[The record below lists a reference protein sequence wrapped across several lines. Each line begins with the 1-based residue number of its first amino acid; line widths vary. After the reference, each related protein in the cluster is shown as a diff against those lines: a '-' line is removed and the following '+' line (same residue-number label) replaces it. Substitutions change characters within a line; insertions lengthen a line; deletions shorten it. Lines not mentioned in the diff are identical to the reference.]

1 MSFQELTPNKKP
13 FKKIYI
19 ELSDICG
26 LQCSFCPNPKN
37 IRGVMPL
44 ELFEKVCKEVAPL
57 TPIITFHVLGDPC
70 KLKNLNHYLNAAKRF
85 SLKVDLV
92 TSGAYLCDF
101 ETLLQDAIYQ
111 ISISLDAGLDNHN
124 KLNQHRY
131 IQKILEFCHY
141 KCEKNSEVFLNLRIQ
156 DSTLEKHQNLIKPFL
171 ESFECVSL
179 ETLKSQGRTRLFK
192 KSFLNIQKTF
202 KWPDLNAQN
211 PLNQESKIPY
221 CYGLIKQVAIL
232 SNGVVVPCCMDT
244 QAHINLGDLNHM
256 PLKDI
261 LNSQK
266 AIAIKTHFLKGEA
279 LELLCKN
286 CSYPLIRYKK

>member
-1 MSFQELTPNKKP
+1 MTPNKKP

-44 ELFEKVCKEVAPL
+44 ELFEKICKEAAPL
-57 TPIITFHVLGDPC
+57 TPIITLHVLGDPC

-92 TSGAYLCDF
+92 TSGAYLRDF

-156 DSTLEKHQNLIKPFL
+156 DSTLDKHQNLIKPFL

-179 ETLKSQGRTRLFK
+179 ETLKSQGRVRLFK

-202 KWPDLNAQN
+202 KWPNLNAPN

-221 CYGLIKQVAIL
+221 CYGLIKQIAIL

-244 QAHINLGDLNHM
+244 QAHINLGDLNHT

-266 AIAIKTHFLKGEA
+266 AMAIKTHFLKGEA

>member
-1 MSFQELTPNKKP
+1 MTPNKKP

>member
-1 MSFQELTPNKKP
+1 MTPDKKL

-37 IRGVMPL
+37 IRGVMSL
-44 ELFEKVCKEVAPL
+44 ELFEKVCKEAAPL
-57 TPIITFHVLGDPC
+57 TPIITLHVLGDPC
-70 KLKNLNHYLNAAKRF
+70 KLKNLNRYLSTAKRF

-92 TSGAYLCDF
+92 TSGVYLHDF
-101 ETLLQDAIYQ
+101 EALLQDVIYQ

-131 IQKILEFCHY
+131 IQKILEFCRY

-171 ESFECVSL
+171 ESFECISL
-179 ETLKSQGRTRLFK
+179 ETLISQGRARLFK

-202 KWPDLNAQN
+202 KWPNLNAQN

-244 QAHINLGDLNHM
+244 QAHINLGDLNHT

-266 AIAIKTHFLKGEA
+266 SIAIKTHFLKGEA

>member
-1 MSFQELTPNKKP
+1 MTPNKKP

-44 ELFEKVCKEVAPL
+44 ELFEKICKEAAPL

-92 TSGAYLCDF
+92 TSGAYLHDF
-101 ETLLQDAIYQ
+101 EMLLQDAIYQ

-156 DSTLEKHQNLIKPFL
+156 DSTLDKHQNLIKPFL

-179 ETLKSQGRTRLFK
+179 EGLKSQGRIRLFK

-202 KWPDLNAQN
+202 KWPNLNAQN

-221 CYGLIKQVAIL
+221 CYGLIKQIAIL

-244 QAHINLGDLNHM
+244 QAHINLGDLNHT

-266 AIAIKTHFLKGEA
+266 AMAIKTHFLKGEA
-279 LELLCKN
+279 LEPLCQN

>member
-1 MSFQELTPNKKP
+1 MASNKKL

-44 ELFEKVCKEVAPL
+44 ELFEKICKEAAPL
-57 TPIITFHVLGDPC
+57 TPIITLHVLGDPC
-70 KLKNLNHYLNAAKRF
+70 KLKNLNRYLSTAKRF

-92 TSGAYLCDF
+92 TSGVYLHDF

-124 KLNQHRY
+124 KINQHRY
-131 IQKILEFCHY
+131 IQKILEFCRY

-156 DSTLEKHQNLIKPFL
+156 DSTLDKHQNLIKPFL

-179 ETLKSQGRTRLFK
+179 ESLRSQGRARLFK

-202 KWPDLNAQN
+202 KWPNLNAQN

-221 CYGLIKQVAIL
+221 CYGLIKQIAIL

-266 AIAIKTHFLKGEA
+266 AMAIKTHFLKGEA
-279 LELLCKN
+279 LEPLCQN

>member
-1 MSFQELTPNKKP
+1 
-13 FKKIYI
+13 
-19 ELSDICG
+19 
-26 LQCSFCPNPKN
+26 
-37 IRGVMPL
+37 MPL

-92 TSGAYLCDF
+92 TSGVYLHDF

-111 ISISLDAGLDNHN
+111 ISISLDAGLDHHN
-124 KLNQHRY
+124 KINQHRY
-131 IQKILEFCHY
+131 IQKILEFCRY
-141 KCEKNSEVFLNLRIQ
+141 KCEKNSEVFLNLRVQ

-179 ETLKSQGRTRLFK
+179 ETLISQGRVRLFK

-202 KWPDLNAQN
+202 KWPSLNAQN
-211 PLNQESKIPY
+211 PLNQKSKIPY
-221 CYGLIKQVAIL
+221 CYGLIKQIAIL

-244 QAHINLGDLNHM
+244 KAHISLGDLNHT
-256 PLKDI
+256 PLKDV
-261 LNSQK
+261 LKSQK
-266 AIAIKTHFLKGEA
+266 AMAIKTHFLKGEA

>member
-1 MSFQELTPNKKP
+1 MTPNKKL

-44 ELFEKVCKEVAPL
+44 ELFEKICKEAAPL

-92 TSGAYLCDF
+92 TSGAYLRDF
-101 ETLLQDAIYQ
+101 ETLLQDTIYQ

-131 IQKILEFCHY
+131 IQKILEFCRY

-179 ETLKSQGRTRLFK
+179 ETLKSQGRIRLFK

-202 KWPDLNAQN
+202 KWPDLNAPN
-211 PLNQESKIPY
+211 PLNQKSKIPY
-221 CYGLIKQVAIL
+221 CYGLIKQIAIL

-244 QAHINLGDLNHM
+244 QAHINLGDLNHT

-266 AIAIKTHFLKGEA
+266 AMAIKTHFLKGEA
-279 LELLCKN
+279 LEPLCKN

>member
-1 MSFQELTPNKKP
+1 MTPSKKP

-44 ELFEKVCKEVAPL
+44 ELFEKICKEAAPL
-57 TPIITFHVLGDPC
+57 TPIITLHVLGDPC
-70 KLKNLNHYLNAAKRF
+70 KLKNLNRYLNAAKRF

-92 TSGAYLCDF
+92 TSGVYLRDF

-131 IQKILEFCHY
+131 IQKILEFCRY

-156 DSTLEKHQNLIKPFL
+156 DGTLDKHQNLIKPFL

-179 ETLKSQGRTRLFK
+179 ETLKSQGRVRLFK

-202 KWPDLNAQN
+202 KWPNLNAPN

-221 CYGLIKQVAIL
+221 CYGLIKQIAIL

-244 QAHINLGDLNHM
+244 QAHISLGDLNHM

-266 AIAIKTHFLKGEA
+266 AMAIKTHFLKGEA

>member
-1 MSFQELTPNKKP
+1 MTPNKKP

-26 LQCSFCPNPKN
+26 LQCSFCPNHKN

-44 ELFEKVCKEVAPL
+44 ELFEKICKEAAPL

-92 TSGAYLCDF
+92 TSGAYLHNF

-131 IQKILEFCHY
+131 IQKILEFCRY

-179 ETLKSQGRTRLFK
+179 ETLKSQGRARLFK

-202 KWPDLNAQN
+202 KWPNLNAQN
-211 PLNQESKIPY
+211 PLNQESKTPY
-221 CYGLIKQVAIL
+221 CYGLIKQIAIL

-244 QAHINLGDLNHM
+244 QAHISLGDLNHT

-266 AIAIKTHFLKGEA
+266 AMAIKTHFLKGEA

>member
-1 MSFQELTPNKKP
+1 MTPNKKP

-44 ELFEKVCKEVAPL
+44 ELFEKICKEAAPL
-57 TPIITFHVLGDPC
+57 TPIITLHVLGDPC

-92 TSGAYLCDF
+92 TSGVYLHNF
-101 ETLLQDAIYQ
+101 ETLLQDVIYQ

-156 DSTLEKHQNLIKPFL
+156 DGTLDKHQNLIKPFL

-179 ETLKSQGRTRLFK
+179 ETLKSQGRVRLFK

-202 KWPDLNAQN
+202 KWPNLNAQN

-221 CYGLIKQVAIL
+221 CYGLIKQIAIL

-261 LNSQK
+261 LKSQK
-266 AIAIKTHFLKGEA
+266 AMAIKTHFLKGEA
-279 LELLCKN
+279 LEFLCKN

>member
-1 MSFQELTPNKKP
+1 MTPNKKP

-44 ELFEKVCKEVAPL
+44 ELFEKICKEAAPL
-57 TPIITFHVLGDPC
+57 TPIITLHVLGDPC

-92 TSGAYLCDF
+92 TSGVYLRDF

-156 DSTLEKHQNLIKPFL
+156 DGTLDKHQNLIKPFL

-179 ETLKSQGRTRLFK
+179 EGLKSQSRVRLFK

-202 KWPDLNAQN
+202 KWPNLNAPN

-221 CYGLIKQVAIL
+221 CYGLIKQIAIL

-244 QAHINLGDLNHM
+244 QAHISLGDLNHT
-256 PLKDI
+256 PLKNI

-266 AIAIKTHFLKGEA
+266 AMAIKTHFLKGEA

>member
-1 MSFQELTPNKKP
+1 
-13 FKKIYI
+13 
-19 ELSDICG
+19 
-26 LQCSFCPNPKN
+26 
-37 IRGVMPL
+37 MPL
-44 ELFEKVCKEVAPL
+44 ELFEKVCKEAAPL
-57 TPIITFHVLGDPC
+57 TQMITLHVLGDPC
-70 KLKNLNHYLNAAKRF
+70 KLKNLNHYLSTAKRF

-92 TSGAYLCDF
+92 TSGVYLHDF
-101 ETLLQDAIYQ
+101 EALLQDVIYQ
-111 ISISLDAGLDNHN
+111 ISISLDAGLDHHN

-131 IQKILEFCHY
+131 IQKILEFCRY
-141 KCEKNSEVFLNLRIQ
+141 KFEKNSEVFLNLRIQ
-156 DSTLEKHQNLIKPFL
+156 DSTLDKHQNLIKPFL

-179 ETLKSQGRTRLFK
+179 EGLKSQGRVRLFK

-202 KWPDLNAQN
+202 KWPSLNAQN

-221 CYGLIKQVAIL
+221 CYGLIKQIAIL

-244 QAHINLGDLNHM
+244 QANISLGDLNHT

-266 AIAIKTHFLKGEA
+266 AMAIKTHFLKGEA

>member
-1 MSFQELTPNKKP
+1 MTPNKKP

-37 IRGVMPL
+37 IRGEMPL
-44 ELFEKVCKEVAPL
+44 ELFEKICKEAAPL

-92 TSGAYLCDF
+92 TSGAYLHDF

-131 IQKILEFCHY
+131 IQKILEFCRY

-179 ETLKSQGRTRLFK
+179 ETLKSQGRARLFK

-202 KWPDLNAQN
+202 KWPDLNAPN

-221 CYGLIKQVAIL
+221 CYGLIKQIAIL

-266 AIAIKTHFLKGEA
+266 AMAIKTHFLKGEA

>member
-1 MSFQELTPNKKP
+1 MAPNKKP

-44 ELFEKVCKEVAPL
+44 ELFEKVCKEAAPL

-70 KLKNLNHYLNAAKRF
+70 KLKNLNHYLSAAKRF

-92 TSGAYLCDF
+92 TSGVYWRDF
-101 ETLLQDAIYQ
+101 ETLLQDVIYQ
-111 ISISLDAGLDNHN
+111 ISISLDAGLDHHN

-131 IQKILEFCHY
+131 IQKILEFCRY

-171 ESFECVSL
+171 ESFECISL
-179 ETLKSQGRTRLFK
+179 ETLISQGRARLFK

-202 KWPDLNAQN
+202 KWPNLNDQN

-221 CYGLIKQVAIL
+221 CYGLIKQIAIL

-244 QAHINLGDLNHM
+244 QAHINLGDLNHT

-266 AIAIKTHFLKGEA
+266 AMAIKTHFLKGEA
-279 LELLCKN
+279 LEFLCKN

>member
-1 MSFQELTPNKKP
+1 
-13 FKKIYI
+13 
-19 ELSDICG
+19 
-26 LQCSFCPNPKN
+26 
-37 IRGVMPL
+37 MPL

-57 TPIITFHVLGDPC
+57 TQMITLHVLGDPC
-70 KLKNLNHYLNAAKRF
+70 KLKNLNRYLSTAKRF

-92 TSGAYLCDF
+92 TSGVYLHDF

-111 ISISLDAGLDNHN
+111 ISISLDAGLDHHN

-131 IQKILEFCHY
+131 IQKILEFCRY
-141 KCEKNSEVFLNLRIQ
+141 KFEKNSEVFLNLRIQ

-179 ETLKSQGRTRLFK
+179 EGLKTQGRTRLFK

-202 KWPDLNAQN
+202 KWPSLNAPN

-221 CYGLIKQVAIL
+221 CYGLIKQIAIL

-244 QAHINLGDLNHM
+244 QANINLGDLNHM

-261 LNSQK
+261 LKSQK
-266 AIAIKTHFLKGEA
+266 AMAIKTHFLKGEA
-279 LELLCKN
+279 LEPLCQN

>member
-1 MSFQELTPNKKP
+1 MTPNKKP

-44 ELFEKVCKEVAPL
+44 ELFEKVCKEAAPL

-131 IQKILEFCHY
+131 IQKILEFCRY

-156 DSTLEKHQNLIKPFL
+156 DSTLDKHQNLIKPFL

-179 ETLKSQGRTRLFK
+179 ETLKSQGRARLFK

-202 KWPDLNAQN
+202 KWPNLNAQN
-211 PLNQESKIPY
+211 PLNQKSKIPY
-221 CYGLIKQVAIL
+221 CYGLIKQIAIL

-244 QAHINLGDLNHM
+244 QAHINLGDLNHT

-266 AIAIKTHFLKGEA
+266 AMAIKTHFLKGEA
-279 LELLCKN
+279 LEPLCQN

>member
-1 MSFQELTPNKKP
+1 MTPNKKP

-44 ELFEKVCKEVAPL
+44 ELFEKICKEAAPL
-57 TPIITFHVLGDPC
+57 TPIITLHVLGDPC

-92 TSGAYLCDF
+92 TSGAYLHNF
-101 ETLLQDAIYQ
+101 EMLLQDAIYQ

-131 IQKILEFCHY
+131 IQKILEFCRY

-179 ETLKSQGRTRLFK
+179 ETLKSQGRARLFK

-202 KWPDLNAQN
+202 KWPDLNAPN

-244 QAHINLGDLNHM
+244 QANINLGDLNHM

-266 AIAIKTHFLKGEA
+266 AMAIKTHFLKGEA
-279 LELLCKN
+279 LEFLCKN

>member
-1 MSFQELTPNKKP
+1 MTPNKKP

-266 AIAIKTHFLKGEA
+266 AMAIKTHFLKGEA

>member
-1 MSFQELTPNKKP
+1 MTPNKKP

-37 IRGVMPL
+37 IRGVIPL
-44 ELFEKVCKEVAPL
+44 ELFEKICKEAAPL

-131 IQKILEFCHY
+131 IQKILEFCRY

-179 ETLKSQGRTRLFK
+179 ETLKSQGRARLFK

-202 KWPDLNAQN
+202 KWPDLNAPN
-211 PLNQESKIPY
+211 PLNQESKTPY
-221 CYGLIKQVAIL
+221 CYGLIKQIAIL

-244 QAHINLGDLNHM
+244 QAHINLGDLNHT

-266 AIAIKTHFLKGEA
+266 AMAIKTHFLKGEA

>member
-1 MSFQELTPNKKP
+1 
-13 FKKIYI
+13 
-19 ELSDICG
+19 
-26 LQCSFCPNPKN
+26 
-37 IRGVMPL
+37 MPL
-44 ELFEKVCKEVAPL
+44 ELFEKVCKEAAPL
-57 TPIITFHVLGDPC
+57 TQIITLHVLGDPC
-70 KLKNLNHYLNAAKRF
+70 KLKNLNHYLSVARRF

-92 TSGAYLCDF
+92 TSGVYWRDF
-101 ETLLQDAIYQ
+101 ETLLQDVIYQ
-111 ISISLDAGLDNHN
+111 ISISLDAGLDHHN
-124 KLNQHRY
+124 KINQHRY
-131 IQKILEFCHY
+131 IQKILEFCRY

-179 ETLKSQGRTRLFK
+179 EGLKTQSRARLFK

-202 KWPDLNAQN
+202 KWPNLNAQN

-221 CYGLIKQVAIL
+221 CYGLIKQIAIL

-244 QAHINLGDLNHM
+244 QAHISLGDLNHT
-256 PLKDI
+256 PLKDV
-261 LNSQK
+261 LKSQK
-266 AIAIKTHFLKGEA
+266 AMAIKTHFLKGEA

>member
-1 MSFQELTPNKKP
+1 MTPNKKP

-111 ISISLDAGLDNHN
+111 ISVSLDAGLDNHN

>member
-1 MSFQELTPNKKP
+1 
-13 FKKIYI
+13 
-19 ELSDICG
+19 
-26 LQCSFCPNPKN
+26 
-37 IRGVMPL
+37 MPL
-44 ELFEKVCKEVAPL
+44 ELFEKICKEAAPL

-70 KLKNLNHYLNAAKRF
+70 KLKNLNHYLSTAKRF

-92 TSGAYLCDF
+92 TSGAYLHNF

>member
-1 MSFQELTPNKKP
+1 MTPNKKP

-57 TPIITFHVLGDPC
+57 TPIITLHVLGDPC
-70 KLKNLNHYLNAAKRF
+70 KLKNLNHYLSTARRF

-92 TSGAYLCDF
+92 TSGAYLHDF

-111 ISISLDAGLDNHN
+111 ISISLDAGLDHHN

-131 IQKILEFCHY
+131 IQKILEFCRY

-179 ETLKSQGRTRLFK
+179 ETLISQGRARLFK

-202 KWPDLNAQN
+202 KWPNLNAPN
-211 PLNQESKIPY
+211 PLNQKSKIPY

-244 QAHINLGDLNHM
+244 QANINLGDLNHM

-279 LELLCKN
+279 LELLCQN

>member
-1 MSFQELTPNKKP
+1 
-13 FKKIYI
+13 
-19 ELSDICG
+19 
-26 LQCSFCPNPKN
+26 
-37 IRGVMPL
+37 MPL
-44 ELFEKVCKEVAPL
+44 ELFEKVCKEAAPL
-57 TPIITFHVLGDPC
+57 TQIITLHVLGDPC
-70 KLKNLNHYLNAAKRF
+70 KLKHLNHYLNTARRF

-92 TSGAYLCDF
+92 TSGVYLRDF
-101 ETLLQDAIYQ
+101 ETLLQDVIYQ

-124 KLNQHRY
+124 QINQHRY
-131 IQKILEFCHY
+131 IQKILEFCRY
-141 KCEKNSEVFLNLRIQ
+141 KFEKNSEVFLNLRIQ
-156 DSTLEKHQNLIKPFL
+156 DSTLDKHQNLIKPFL
-171 ESFECVSL
+171 ESFELLSL
-179 ETLKSQGRTRLFK
+179 EGLKTQGRARLFK

-221 CYGLIKQVAIL
+221 CYGLIKQIAIL

-244 QAHINLGDLNHM
+244 QANISLGDLNHT

-261 LNSQK
+261 LKSQK
-266 AIAIKTHFLKGEA
+266 AMAIKTHFLKGEA

>member
-1 MSFQELTPNKKP
+1 
-13 FKKIYI
+13 
-19 ELSDICG
+19 
-26 LQCSFCPNPKN
+26 
-37 IRGVMPL
+37 MPL
-44 ELFEKVCKEVAPL
+44 ELFEKVCKEAAPL
-57 TPIITFHVLGDPC
+57 TPMITLHVLGDPC
-70 KLKNLNHYLNAAKRF
+70 KLKNLNHYLSAARRF

-92 TSGAYLCDF
+92 TSGVYLCDF
-101 ETLLQDAIYQ
+101 ETLLQDVIYQ
-111 ISISLDAGLDNHN
+111 ISISLDAGLDHHN

-131 IQKILEFCHY
+131 IQKILEFCRY
-141 KCEKNSEVFLNLRIQ
+141 KFEKNSEVFLNLRIQ

-179 ETLKSQGRTRLFK
+179 EGLKTQGRARLFK

-202 KWPDLNAQN
+202 KWPSLNAPN

-221 CYGLIKQVAIL
+221 CYGLIKQIAIL

-244 QAHINLGDLNHM
+244 QANINLGDLNHT
-256 PLKDI
+256 PLKDV
-261 LNSQK
+261 LKSQK
-266 AIAIKTHFLKGEA
+266 AMAIKTHFLKGEA

>member
-1 MSFQELTPNKKP
+1 MAPNKKP

-37 IRGVMPL
+37 IRGVIPL

-70 KLKNLNHYLNAAKRF
+70 KLKNLNHYLSTARRF

-92 TSGAYLCDF
+92 TSGVYLCDF
-101 ETLLQDAIYQ
+101 ETLLQDIIYQ

-131 IQKILEFCHY
+131 IQKILEFCRY

-202 KWPDLNAQN
+202 KWPNLNAQN
-211 PLNQESKIPY
+211 SLNQESKTPY
-221 CYGLIKQVAIL
+221 CYGLIKQIAIL

-244 QAHINLGDLNHM
+244 QAHINLGDLNHT

-261 LNSQK
+261 LKSQK
-266 AIAIKTHFLKGEA
+266 AMAIKTHFLKGEA

>member
-1 MSFQELTPNKKP
+1 MTPNKKL

-57 TPIITFHVLGDPC
+57 TPIITLHVLGDPC
-70 KLKNLNHYLNAAKRF
+70 KLKNLNHYLSTARRF

-92 TSGAYLCDF
+92 TSGAYLHDF
-101 ETLLQDAIYQ
+101 ETLLQDVIYQ
-111 ISISLDAGLDNHN
+111 ISISLDAGLDAHN

-131 IQKILEFCHY
+131 IQKILEFCRY

-156 DSTLEKHQNLIKPFL
+156 DSTLDKHQNLIKPFL

-179 ETLKSQGRTRLFK
+179 EGLKTQGRARLFK

-202 KWPDLNAQN
+202 KWPSLNAPN

-221 CYGLIKQVAIL
+221 CYGLIKQIAIL

-266 AIAIKTHFLKGEA
+266 AMAIKTHFLKGEA
-279 LELLCKN
+279 LEPLCQN

>member
-1 MSFQELTPNKKP
+1 MIPNKKP

-44 ELFEKVCKEVAPL
+44 ELFEKVCKEAAPL
-57 TPIITFHVLGDPC
+57 TPIITLHVLGDPC
-70 KLKNLNHYLNAAKRF
+70 KLKNLNRYLNAAKRF

-92 TSGAYLCDF
+92 TSGAYLHNF

-156 DSTLEKHQNLIKPFL
+156 DGTLDKHQNLIKPFL

-179 ETLKSQGRTRLFK
+179 ETLKSQGRVRLFK

-202 KWPDLNAQN
+202 KWPNLNAPN

-221 CYGLIKQVAIL
+221 CYGLIKQIAIL

-244 QAHINLGDLNHM
+244 QAHISLGDLNHT

-266 AIAIKTHFLKGEA
+266 AMAIKTHFLKGEA

>member
-1 MSFQELTPNKKP
+1 MTPNKKP

-44 ELFEKVCKEVAPL
+44 ELFEKVCKEAAPL
-57 TPIITFHVLGDPC
+57 TPIITLHVLGDPC
-70 KLKNLNHYLNAAKRF
+70 KLKNLNRYLNATKRF

-92 TSGAYLCDF
+92 TSGVYLRDF

-131 IQKILEFCHY
+131 IQKILEFCRY

-156 DSTLEKHQNLIKPFL
+156 DGTLDKHQNLIKPLL
-171 ESFECVSL
+171 ESFECISL
-179 ETLKSQGRTRLFK
+179 EGLKSQGRARLFK

-202 KWPDLNAQN
+202 KWPNLNAQN

-221 CYGLIKQVAIL
+221 CYGLIKQIAIL

-244 QAHINLGDLNHM
+244 QAHINLGDLNHT

-266 AIAIKTHFLKGEA
+266 AMAIKTHFLKGEA
-279 LELLCKN
+279 LEPLCQN

>member
-1 MSFQELTPNKKP
+1 MTPNKKL

-57 TPIITFHVLGDPC
+57 TPIITLHVLGDPC
-70 KLKNLNHYLNAAKRF
+70 KLKNLNRYLSTAKRF

-92 TSGAYLCDF
+92 TSGVYLHDF
-101 ETLLQDAIYQ
+101 ETLLQDVIYQ
-111 ISISLDAGLDNHN
+111 ISISLDAGLDHHN

-131 IQKILEFCHY
+131 IQKILEFCRY

-156 DSTLEKHQNLIKPFL
+156 DGTLDKHQNLIKPFL
-171 ESFECVSL
+171 ESFECISL
-179 ETLKSQGRTRLFK
+179 ETLISQGRARLFK

-202 KWPDLNAQN
+202 KWPNLNAPN

-266 AIAIKTHFLKGEA
+266 SIAIKTHFLKGET

>member
-1 MSFQELTPNKKP
+1 MTPDKKL

-37 IRGVMPL
+37 IRGVMSL
-44 ELFEKVCKEVAPL
+44 ELFEKVCKEAAPL
-57 TPIITFHVLGDPC
+57 TPIITLHVLGDPC
-70 KLKNLNHYLNAAKRF
+70 KLKNLNRYLSTAKRF

-92 TSGAYLCDF
+92 TSGVYLRDF
-101 ETLLQDAIYQ
+101 EALLQDVIYQ

-131 IQKILEFCHY
+131 IQKILEFCRY
-141 KCEKNSEVFLNLRIQ
+141 KFEKNSEVFLNLRIQ
-156 DSTLEKHQNLIKPFL
+156 DGTLDKHQNLIKPFL

-179 ETLKSQGRTRLFK
+179 ETLISQGRVRLFK

-202 KWPDLNAQN
+202 KWPNLNAPN

-221 CYGLIKQVAIL
+221 CYGLIKQIAIL

-244 QAHINLGDLNHM
+244 QANINLGDLNHT
-256 PLKDI
+256 PLKDV
-261 LNSQK
+261 LKSQK
-266 AIAIKTHFLKGEA
+266 AMAIKTHFLKGEA

>member
-1 MSFQELTPNKKP
+1 MTPNKKL

-44 ELFEKVCKEVAPL
+44 ELFEKVCKEAAPL
-57 TPIITFHVLGDPC
+57 TPMITLHVLGDPC
-70 KLKNLNHYLNAAKRF
+70 KLKNLNRYLSTAKRF

-92 TSGAYLCDF
+92 TSGVYLCDF
-101 ETLLQDAIYQ
+101 ETLLQDVIYQ

-131 IQKILEFCHY
+131 IQKILEFCRY

-179 ETLKSQGRTRLFK
+179 EGLKTQGRARLFK

-202 KWPDLNAQN
+202 KWPDLNAPN
-211 PLNQESKIPY
+211 PLNQKSKIPY
-221 CYGLIKQVAIL
+221 CYGLIKQIAIL

-244 QAHINLGDLNHM
+244 QAHINLGDLNHT

-261 LNSQK
+261 LKSQK
-266 AIAIKTHFLKGEA
+266 TMAIKTHFLKGEA
-279 LELLCKN
+279 LEFLCKN

>member
-1 MSFQELTPNKKP
+1 MTPNKKP

-44 ELFEKVCKEVAPL
+44 ELFEKICKEAAPL
-57 TPIITFHVLGDPC
+57 TQIITLHVLGDPC
-70 KLKNLNHYLNAAKRF
+70 KLKNLNHYLSTARRF

-92 TSGAYLCDF
+92 TSGAYLHDF

-131 IQKILEFCHY
+131 IQKILEFCRY

-171 ESFECVSL
+171 ESFEYVSL
-179 ETLKSQGRTRLFK
+179 ENLKSQGRARLFK

-211 PLNQESKIPY
+211 PLNQESKTPY
-221 CYGLIKQVAIL
+221 CYGLIKQIAIL

-244 QAHINLGDLNHM
+244 QAHINLGNLNHTS
-256 PLKDI
+256 LKDI

-266 AIAIKTHFLKGEA
+266 AMAIKTHFLKGEA

>member
-1 MSFQELTPNKKP
+1 MTPNKKP

-44 ELFEKVCKEVAPL
+44 ELFEKICKEAAPL
-57 TPIITFHVLGDPC
+57 TPIIILHVLGDPC

-92 TSGAYLCDF
+92 TSGAYLHNF
-101 ETLLQDAIYQ
+101 EMLLQDAIYQ

-131 IQKILEFCHY
+131 IQKILEFCRY

-179 ETLKSQGRTRLFK
+179 ETLKSQGRARLFK

-202 KWPDLNAQN
+202 KWPDLNAPN
-211 PLNQESKIPY
+211 PLNQESKTPY

-244 QAHINLGDLNHM
+244 QANISLGDLNHT

-261 LNSQK
+261 LKSQK
-266 AIAIKTHFLKGEA
+266 AMAIKTHFLKGEA
-279 LELLCKN
+279 LEPLCKN

>member
-1 MSFQELTPNKKP
+1 MTPNKKP

-57 TPIITFHVLGDPC
+57 TQMITLHVLGDPC
-70 KLKNLNHYLNAAKRF
+70 KLKNLNRYLSAAKRF

>member
-1 MSFQELTPNKKP
+1 MAPNKKP

-26 LQCSFCPNPKN
+26 LQCGFCPNPKN

-44 ELFEKVCKEVAPL
+44 ELFEKICREAAPL
-57 TPIITFHVLGDPC
+57 TPIITLHVLGDPC
-70 KLKNLNHYLNAAKRF
+70 KLKNLNRYLSTAKRF

-92 TSGAYLCDF
+92 TSGVYLHDF
-101 ETLLQDAIYQ
+101 ETLLQDVIYQ

-131 IQKILEFCHY
+131 IQKILEFCRY
-141 KCEKNSEVFLNLRIQ
+141 KFEKNSEVFLNLRIQ
-156 DSTLEKHQNLIKPFL
+156 DGTLEKHQNLIKPFL

-179 ETLKSQGRTRLFK
+179 GGLKSQGRARLFK

-202 KWPDLNAQN
+202 KWPNLNAQN
-211 PLNQESKIPY
+211 PLKQESKIPY

-244 QAHINLGDLNHM
+244 QANINLGDLNHM
-256 PLKDI
+256 HLKDI

-266 AIAIKTHFLKGEA
+266 AMAIKTHFLKGEA